1 MTIRLNNTLCEPFI
15 NVLDDEL
22 NKLKDKNNDKNKDT
36 DNIDVNLPESED
48 NIHEN

>member
-1 MTIRLNNTLCEPFI
+1 MTIRLNNTLHEPFI

-22 NKLKDKNNDKNKDT
+22 NKLKDKYNDKNKDT
-36 DNIDVNLPESED
+36 EDLNGNLPESED

>member
-1 MTIRLNNTLCEPFI
+1 MAIKLNNTLQDPFI